1 MHFLKFENFLTM
13 PNAELVHNDIHQ
25 KYNTMQISQSR
36 DTKGQIYIVMKNS
49 EHVNSTI
56 SMMIPISNFSRS
68 NLFGLGD
75 VTKISLYYFGTFANF
90 TRLIVNSNKL

>member
-1 MHFLKFENFLTM
+1 MHFLKFENFLTL
-13 PNAELVHNDIHQ
+13 PNAESVHNDIPQ

-56 SMMIPISNFSRS
+56 SMTIPISDFSRS

-75 VTKISLYYFGTFANF
+75 LTKISLYY
-90 TRLIVNSNKL
+90 LVPLQILQD